1 MTSHRFYHY
10 WLEIDGFSKLVN
22 DSWNE
27 APVDI
32 SNGIR
37 NFMKKLHYLKNKIQE
52 WNYANKSSSV
62 NEMTKLKKDLHILDE
77 VIDNGKG
84 SEAII
89 SKRLEVIDS
98 IQRINQRSSAE
109 LAQKAKIQWSVE
121 GDENSKF
128 FHGML
133 NKKRSQMSIRGV
145 MTDGVWID
153 NPELVKRE
161 FLHHFSNRFAEPS
174 NRSMHLDMS
183 FPCSISLEQQEGLE
197 AMVTREELKRA
208 VWDCGVNKSPGPD
221 GFTFGFYR
229 HFWSLIENDVFEAIK
244 YFFMNGEIPNG
255 CNSSFIALIPK
266 VPDANLVK
274 DFRPI
279 SLIGSVYKIIAKI
292 LANRLVNVLDGIVSE
307 VHSAFVTG
315 RQMLDGPFIINEL
328 IQWCRSKKRKAVIF
342 KVDFEKAFDSVRWDY
357 LDDVLFKFG
366 FGSKWRAWIRNC
378 LSSSRGSI
386 LTNGSPTKEFQFFKG
401 LKQGDPLSPFL
412 FILVMESLHLSF
424 QRVIDAG
431 MFTGIKLSNSVTVSH
446 LFFADDAVFVGKW
459 CQGNINTL
467 VNVLECFHRASG
479 LKINMSKSKL
489 MGIHVE
495 DSLIKQAAVKLGCLT
510 FRAPFTYLGLK
521 VGGSMSRI
529 SEWNDVVDKVKARL
543 SKWKLKTLSIGGRLT
558 VHNAVPCHRKASW
571 IKWSSVVTP
580 KEKGGLGVA
589 SLYALNRGL
598 MLKWLWRFY
607 TYPNSIWAR
616 VVKAIHGEDGC
627 VGKELKAG
635 ARSCWLNIVNE
646 ASILKEHGV
655 NFFEFLKPK
664 LGDGDK
670 FSFWD
675 DKWCEVGLPGVFFA
689 WYAWALDG
697 TGEFSVSSIR
707 HLIDVTR
714 SSTVSSRT
722 RWVKYMPIKLNV
734 FAWKVKLNAL
744 PTRFNISRR
753 GMDISSL
760 SCPLCQ
766 QGCVFFTFFRLL
778 SLEFR
783 QLFSKIARSNMML
796 EGVIIYL
803 YGGHILV
810 RYSQKDPLDCNPP
823 FKAKLFDDI

>member
-1 MTSHRFYHY
+1 
-10 WLEIDGFSKLVN
+10 
-22 DSWNE
+22 
-27 APVDI
+27 
-32 SNGIR
+32 
-37 NFMKKLHYLKNKIQE
+37 
-52 WNYANKSSSV
+52 
-62 NEMTKLKKDLHILDE
+62 
-77 VIDNGKG
+77 
-84 SEAII
+84 
-89 SKRLEVIDS
+89 
-98 IQRINQRSSAE
+98 
-109 LAQKAKIQWSVE
+109 
-121 GDENSKF
+121 
-128 FHGML
+128 
-133 NKKRSQMSIRGV
+133 
-145 MTDGVWID
+145 
-153 NPELVKRE
+153 
-161 FLHHFSNRFAEPS
+161 
-174 NRSMHLDMS
+174 
-183 FPCSISLEQQEGLE
+183 
-197 AMVTREELKRA
+197 
-208 VWDCGVNKSPGPD
+208 
-221 GFTFGFYR
+221 
-229 HFWSLIENDVFEAIK
+229 
-244 YFFMNGEIPNG
+244 MNGEIPNC

-279 SLIGSVYKIIAKI
+279 SLIGSIYKIIAKI

-307 VHSAFVTG
+307 VQSAFVTG

-342 KVDFEKAFDSVRWDY
+342 KVDFEKAFDSVIWDY

-558 VHNAVPCHRKASW
+558 LLKAVLGSIPIFHMSTYRVPKMGSRVAF
-571 IKWSSVVTP
+571 VTP
-580 KEKGGLGVA
+580 KEKGGLSVA

-675 DKWCEVGLPGVFFA
+675 DKWCEVGILKSRFPRIYALDTCKKVSVRCKLVNSNLESSLRRVVRGGVEQSQYDALTELISGINLLPQTDR
-689 WYAWALDG
+689 YAWALDG

-766 QGCVFFTFFRLL
+766 QGVESSSHLFFNCILI
-778 SLEFR
+778 R
-783 QLFSKIARSNMML
+783 QLYSKIARWWDISFDGCSSYEEWLEWLNSLRLSVKIKLML
-796 EGVIIYL
+796 EGVIYSL
-803 YGGHILV
+803 WWHIWVFRNKTLFD
-810 RYSQKDPLDCNPP
+810 SNPP
-823 FKAKLFDDI
+823 FKAKLFDDIVSSSFYWCSFRCKAAFSWDVWLKNPSLIVL

>member
-1 MTSHRFYHY
+1 MSKLDRFLVSENLLALYPNISAITLDRFLLDHRPILLRESSHDYGPCPFRFYHY

-37 NFMKKLHYLKNKIQE
+37 NFMKKLHYLKNKIRE

-62 NEMTKLKKDLHILDE
+62 NEMTKLKKELHILDE

-133 NKKRSQMSIRGV
+133 NKKRSQVSIRGV

-153 NPELVKRE
+153 DPELVKRE

-174 NRSMHLDMS
+174 NRCMLLDMS
-183 FPCSISLEQQEGLE
+183 FPRSISLEQQEGLE

-208 VWDCGVNKSPGPD
+208 VWDCGVNN
-221 GFTFGFYR
+221 
-229 HFWSLIENDVFEAIK
+229 I
-244 YFFMNGEIPNG
+244 FFMNGEIPNG

-266 VPDANLVK
+266 VPDSNLVK

-279 SLIGSVYKIIAKI
+279 SLIESVYKIIAKI

-307 VHSAFVTG
+307 VQSAFGAG
-315 RQMLDGPFIINEL
+315 RQMLDGPFIINEI
-328 IQWCRSKKRKAVIF
+328 IQWCRSKKRKALIF
-342 KVDFEKAFDSVRWDY
+342 KVDFEKAFDSVRWEY

-366 FGSKWRAWIRNC
+366 FGSKWRAWIR
-378 LSSSRGSI
+378 
-386 LTNGSPTKEFQFFKG
+386 

-424 QRVIDAG
+424 QRVIDAR

-446 LFFADDAVFVGKW
+446 LFFVDDAVFVGKL
-459 CQGNINTL
+459 CEGNINTL

-489 MGIHVE
+489 MGVHVE
-495 DSLIKQAAVKLGCLT
+495 DSIIKQAAVKLGCLT
-510 FRAPFTYLGLK
+510 FRASFTYLGLK
-521 VGGSMSRI
+521 GGGSMSRI
-529 SEWNDVVDKVKARL
+529 SEWKDVVDKVKARI

-558 VHNAVPCHRKASW
+558 LLKVVLCSIPIFHMSTYRVPKMVLHD
-571 IKWSSVVTP
+571 VVTP

-646 ASILKEHGV
+646 ASIVKEHGV

-664 LGDGDK
+664 LGDGAK

-675 DKWCEVGLPGVFFA
+675 DKWCEVGILKSRFPR
-689 WYAWALDG
+689 
-697 TGEFSVSSIR
+697 IR
-707 HLIDVTR
+707 ADFQGYM
-714 SSTVSSRT
+714 
-722 RWVKYMPIKLNV
+722 RW
-734 FAWKVKLNAL
+734 
-744 PTRFNISRR
+744 
-753 GMDISSL
+753 
-760 SCPLCQ
+760 
-766 QGCVFFTFFRLL
+766 
-778 SLEFR
+778 
-783 QLFSKIARSNMML
+783 
-796 EGVIIYL
+796 
-803 YGGHILV
+803 IL
-810 RYSQKDPLDCNPP
+810 
-823 FKAKLFDDI
+823 AK